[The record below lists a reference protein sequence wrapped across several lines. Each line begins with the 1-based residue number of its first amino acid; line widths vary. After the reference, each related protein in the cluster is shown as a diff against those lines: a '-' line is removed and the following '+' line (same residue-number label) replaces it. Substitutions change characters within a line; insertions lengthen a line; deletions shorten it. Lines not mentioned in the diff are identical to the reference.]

1 MKTATPVFQSV
12 LTSAAL
18 LVILSF
24 SASKLAQAQS
34 TITCPSGM
42 YDMVDWMTLDSDLAS
57 VYHLEGTSNPL
68 YTVRESDK
76 FYWVKGGLGYP
87 WDIQLYDSDY
97 VYLWITELSWTVPQ
111 SYKKFTYNKNL
122 PLVPRCAIADNPGST
137 IKVAN
142 TSYDLHTNCAQSCSV
157 TLGLQN
163 AINQVYG
170 PYYRSFGGNLPGNL
184 KTLMISYRYNC
195 DDKLSEMSRQG
206 RVLPDSALR
215 SRAVGALRA
224 SQRKLR
230 ATAEDDFQ
238 QAGTWGRH
246 AGFSLLLES
255 SGAGYSSSWMGHPA
269 THFQAF
275 RYCYSTHRTECQRGP
290 SNPCHRSS
298 CTGGTLEDYWEDPD

>member
-12 LTSAAL
+12 LTSAAF

-24 SASKLAQAQS
+24 PASKPAQAQS

-57 VYHLEGTSNPL
+57 VYHMEGSSNPL

-97 VYLWITELSWTVPQ
+97 VYLCITELSWTVPQ

-184 KTLMISYRYNC
+184 KTLIISYRYNC
-195 DDKLSEMSRQG
+195 DVNYQKCFDKEEFYLTQRYGLVQWVHY
-206 RVLPDSALR
+206 VLANGSYAQLQKTIFNKLVPGVVAPD
-215 SRAVGALRA
+215 
-224 SQRKLR
+224 
-230 ATAEDDFQ
+230 F
-238 QAGTWGRH
+238 
-246 AGFSLLLES
+246 
-255 SGAGYSSSWMGHPA
+255 
-269 THFQAF
+269 
-275 RYCYSTHRTECQRGP
+275 
-290 SNPCHRSS
+290 PCF
-298 CTGGTLEDYWEDPD
+298 